1 MKTDG
6 ENNHSVPLFNEN
18 NVNNFQKI
26 TKGLTCGHMFRLV
39 RFTSSSMKILSV
51 RTAALPALLFPLIAV
66 AQPGTSDEQ
75 TMVVT
80 AAPTAVSELD
90 TPAAVSVVNGDE
102 MRQAA
107 PRVNLSES
115 LGAVPGLQV
124 QNRQN
129 YAQDLQLSIRG
140 FGSRSTYGVRGLRIY
155 VDGIPATM
163 PDGQGQTSNIDI
175 GSVDSLDVL
184 RGPFSAL
191 YGNSSGGV
199 INVTTQTGSQPPT
212 IEASSYYGSFGTW
225 HYGLK
230 ATGAVGD
237 GTHAG
242 DVDYTVS
249 TNRFTTHGYRD
260 HSGARK
266 NLANAKLGVRINDVS
281 KLTLLFNSVD
291 IKANDA
297 GGLTYDEWRNN
308 PRQSPRGDQ
317 YNTRK
322 STKQTQAGLR
332 YERQLS
338 EQDDLSVMM
347 YAGERETTQYQ
358 SIPRAPQ
365 LNPSHAGGV
374 IDLTRHYQ
382 GIDTRWTH
390 RGELLVPVT
399 FTTGLDYENMSE
411 RRKGVENFV
420 MVNGAP
426 QYGEEGNLRRNERN
440 LMWNIDPYLQ
450 TQWQLTDKL
459 SLDAGVRYSSVW
471 FDSNDYYVTPGNG
484 DDSGDASYHK
494 WLPAGSLKYAVTEAW
509 NVYLSAGRGFETP
522 TINELSY
529 RSDNQSG
536 LNFGLQPAT
545 NDTVEIGSK
554 TRIGNGLFTAA
565 LFQTNTDNEIV
576 VDASSGGRTSYKNAG
591 KTRRQGMELGLDQQF
606 GESWRLK
613 AAWTWLDATYR
624 TNVCDDA
631 SCNGN
636 RIPGIARNMGYASF
650 GYQPDRGW
658 YAGSDIRYMS
668 DIMANDEN
676 TAKAPSWT
684 VVGLTTGY
692 KWSYGKMDMDLFG
705 RVDNLFDRSYVGSVI
720 VNESNGRYYE
730 PAPGR
735 NYGVGL
741 NLAWRFE

>member
-1 MKTDG
+1 MR
-6 ENNHSVPLFNEN
+6 H
-18 NVNNFQKI
+18 
-26 TKGLTCGHMFRLV
+26 
-39 RFTSSSMKILSV
+39 
-51 RTAALPALLFPLIAV
+51 AALPALLLPLIAA
-66 AQPGTSDEQ
+66 AQAADEQ

-80 AAPTAVSELD
+80 AAPTTVSELD

-175 GSVDSLDVL
+175 GSVDTIEVL

-199 INVTTQTGSQPPT
+199 INVTSQTGTQPPT
-212 IEASSYYGSFGTW
+212 VEASSYYGSFGTW
-225 HYGLK
+225 HYGMK

-237 GTHAG
+237 GSHAG

-249 TNRFTTHGYRD
+249 TNRVTTHGYRD

-266 NLANAKLGVRINDVS
+266 NLANARLGVRINDVS
-281 KLTLLFNSVD
+281 KLTLLLNSVD

-297 GGLTYDEWRNN
+297 GGLTADEWRDN

-322 STKQTQAGLR
+322 NTRQTQAGLR

-338 EQDDLSVMM
+338 AQDDLSVMM
-347 YAGERETTQYQ
+347 YAGERETTQFQ

-365 LNPSHAGGV
+365 LKPSHAGGV

-382 GIDTRWTH
+382 GIDTRLTH

-399 FTTGLDYENMSE
+399 LTAGLDYENMSE
-411 RRKGVENFV
+411 RRKGYENFV

-426 QYGEEGNLRRNERN
+426 QYGEQGALRRNERN
-440 LMWNIDPYLQ
+440 LMWNVDPYLQ

-471 FDSNDYYVTPGNG
+471 FDSNDYYITPGNG

-494 WLPAGSLKYAVTEAW
+494 WLPAGSLKYALTDAW

-536 LNFGLQPAT
+536 LNFGLKPST

-576 VDASSGGRTSYKNAG
+576 VDSSSGGRTSYKNAG

-650 GYQPDRGW
+650 GYQPEQGW

-692 KWSYGKMDMDLFG
+692 KWSYGRMDMDLFG
-705 RVDNLFDRSYVGSVI
+705 RIDNLFDREYVGSVI

-735 NYGVGL
+735 NYGIGL

>member
-1 MKTDG
+1 
-6 ENNHSVPLFNEN
+6 
-18 NVNNFQKI
+18 
-26 TKGLTCGHMFRLV
+26 
-39 RFTSSSMKILSV
+39 
-51 RTAALPALLFPLIAV
+51 LLLPLIAA
-66 AQPGTSDEQ
+66 AQAADEQ

-80 AAPTAVSELD
+80 AAPTTVSELD

-175 GSVDSLDVL
+175 GSVDTIEVL

-199 INVTTQTGSQPPT
+199 INVTSQTGTQPPT
-212 IEASSYYGSFGTW
+212 VEASSYYGSFGTW
-225 HYGLK
+225 HYGMK

-237 GTHAG
+237 GSHAG

-266 NLANAKLGVRINDVS
+266 NLANARLGVRINDVS
-281 KLTLLFNSVD
+281 KLTLLLNSVD

-297 GGLTYDEWRNN
+297 GGLTADEWRDN

-322 STKQTQAGLR
+322 NTRQTQAGLR

-338 EQDDLSVMM
+338 AQDDLSVMM
-347 YAGERETTQYQ
+347 YAGERETTQFQ

-365 LNPSHAGGV
+365 LKPSHAGGV

-382 GIDTRWTH
+382 GIDTRLTH

-399 FTTGLDYENMSE
+399 LTAGLDYENMSE
-411 RRKGVENFV
+411 RRKGYENFV

-426 QYGEEGNLRRNERN
+426 QYGEQGALRRNERN
-440 LMWNIDPYLQ
+440 LMWNVDPYLQ

-471 FDSNDYYVTPGNG
+471 FDSNDYYITPGNG

-494 WLPAGSLKYAVTEAW
+494 WLPAGSLKYALTDAW

-536 LNFGLQPAT
+536 LNFGLKPST

-576 VDASSGGRTSYKNAG
+576 VDSSSGGRTSYKNAG

-650 GYQPDRGW
+650 GYQPEQGW
-658 YAGSDIRYMS
+658 YAGS

-692 KWSYGKMDMDLFG
+692 KWSYGRMDMDLFG
-705 RVDNLFDRSYVGSVI
+705 RIDNLFDREYVGSVI

-735 NYGVGL
+735 NYGIGL

>member
-1 MKTDG
+1 MR
-6 ENNHSVPLFNEN
+6 H
-18 NVNNFQKI
+18 
-26 TKGLTCGHMFRLV
+26 
-39 RFTSSSMKILSV
+39 
-51 RTAALPALLFPLIAV
+51 AALPALLLPLIAA
-66 AQPGTSDEQ
+66 AQAADEQ

-80 AAPTAVSELD
+80 AAPTTVSELD

-175 GSVDSLDVL
+175 GSVDTIEVL

-199 INVTTQTGSQPPT
+199 INVTSQTGTQPPT
-212 IEASSYYGSFGTW
+212 VEASSYYGSFGTW
-225 HYGLK
+225 HYGMK

-237 GTHAG
+237 GSHAG

-266 NLANAKLGVRINDVS
+266 NLANARLGVRINDVS
-281 KLTLLFNSVD
+281 KLTLLLNSVD

-297 GGLTYDEWRNN
+297 GGLTADEWRDN

-322 STKQTQAGLR
+322 NTRQTQAGLR

-338 EQDDLSVMM
+338 AQDDLSVMM
-347 YAGERETTQYQ
+347 YAGERETTQFQ

-365 LNPSHAGGV
+365 LKPSHAGGV

-382 GIDTRWTH
+382 GIDTRLTH

-399 FTTGLDYENMSE
+399 LTAGLDYENMSE
-411 RRKGVENFV
+411 RRKGYENFV

-426 QYGEEGNLRRNERN
+426 QYGEQGALRRNERN
-440 LMWNIDPYLQ
+440 LMWNVDPYLQ

-471 FDSNDYYVTPGNG
+471 FDSNDYYITPGNG

-494 WLPAGSLKYAVTEAW
+494 WLPAGSLKYALTDAW

-536 LNFGLQPAT
+536 LNFGLKPST

-576 VDASSGGRTSYKNAG
+576 VDSSSGGRTSYKNAG

-613 AAWTWLDATYR
+613 AAWTWLEATYR

-650 GYQPDRGW
+650 GYQPEQGW

-692 KWSYGKMDMDLFG
+692 KWSYGRMDMDLFG
-705 RVDNLFDRSYVGSVI
+705 RIDNLFDREYVGSVI

-735 NYGVGL
+735 NYGIGL

>member
-1 MKTDG
+1 
-6 ENNHSVPLFNEN
+6 
-18 NVNNFQKI
+18 
-26 TKGLTCGHMFRLV
+26 
-39 RFTSSSMKILSV
+39 MKILSV
-51 RTAALPALLFPLIAV
+51 RHAALPALLLPLIAA
-66 AQPGTSDEQ
+66 AQAADEQ

-80 AAPTAVSELD
+80 AAPTTVSELD

-115 LGAVPGLQV
+115 LGAVPGVQV

-175 GSVDSLDVL
+175 GSVDTIEVL

-199 INVTTQTGSQPPT
+199 INVTSQTGTQPPT
-212 IEASSYYGSFGTW
+212 VEASSYYGSFGTW
-225 HYGLK
+225 HYGMK

-237 GTHAG
+237 GSHAG

-266 NLANAKLGVRINDVS
+266 NLANARLGVRINDVS
-281 KLTLLFNSVD
+281 KLTLLLNSVD

-297 GGLTYDEWRNN
+297 GGLTADEWRDN

-322 STKQTQAGLR
+322 NTRQTQAGLR

-338 EQDDLSVMM
+338 AQDDLSVMM
-347 YAGERETTQYQ
+347 YAGERETTQFQ

-365 LNPSHAGGV
+365 LKPSHAGGV

-382 GIDTRWTH
+382 GIDTRLTH

-399 FTTGLDYENMSE
+399 LTAGLDYENMSE
-411 RRKGVENFV
+411 RRKGYENFV

-426 QYGEEGNLRRNERN
+426 QYGEQGALRRNERN
-440 LMWNIDPYLQ
+440 LMWNVDPYLQ

-471 FDSNDYYVTPGNG
+471 FDSNDYYITPGNG

-494 WLPAGSLKYAVTEAW
+494 WLPAGSLKYALTDAW

-536 LNFGLQPAT
+536 LNFGLKPST

-576 VDASSGGRTSYKNAG
+576 VDSSSGGRTSYKNAG

-650 GYQPDRGW
+650 GYQPEQGW

-692 KWSYGKMDMDLFG
+692 KWSYGRMDMDLFG
-705 RVDNLFDRSYVGSVI
+705 RIDNLFDREYVGSVI

-735 NYGVGL
+735 NYGIGL

>member
-1 MKTDG
+1 
-6 ENNHSVPLFNEN
+6 
-18 NVNNFQKI
+18 
-26 TKGLTCGHMFRLV
+26 
-39 RFTSSSMKILSV
+39 
-51 RTAALPALLFPLIAV
+51 
-66 AQPGTSDEQ
+66 
-75 TMVVT
+75 MVVT
-80 AAPTAVSELD
+80 AAPTTVSELD

-175 GSVDSLDVL
+175 GSVDTIEVL

-199 INVTTQTGSQPPT
+199 INVTSQTGTQPPT
-212 IEASSYYGSFGTW
+212 VEASSYYGSFGTW
-225 HYGLK
+225 HYGMK

-237 GTHAG
+237 GSHAG

-266 NLANAKLGVRINDVS
+266 NLANARLGVRINDVS
-281 KLTLLFNSVD
+281 KLTLLLNSVD

-297 GGLTYDEWRNN
+297 GGLTADEWRDN

-322 STKQTQAGLR
+322 NTRQTQAGLR

-338 EQDDLSVMM
+338 AQDDLSVMM
-347 YAGERETTQYQ
+347 YAGERETTQFQ

-365 LNPSHAGGV
+365 LKPSHAGGV

-382 GIDTRWTH
+382 GIDTRLTH

-399 FTTGLDYENMSE
+399 LTAGLDYENMSE
-411 RRKGVENFV
+411 RRKGYENFV

-426 QYGEEGNLRRNERN
+426 QYGEQGALRRNERN
-440 LMWNIDPYLQ
+440 LMWNVDPYLQ

-471 FDSNDYYVTPGNG
+471 FDSNDYYITPGNG

-494 WLPAGSLKYAVTEAW
+494 WLPAGSLKYALTDAW

-536 LNFGLQPAT
+536 LNFGLKPST

-576 VDASSGGRTSYKNAG
+576 VDSSSGGRTSYKNAG

-650 GYQPDRGW
+650 GYQPEQGW

-692 KWSYGKMDMDLFG
+692 KWSYGRMDMDLFG
-705 RVDNLFDRSYVGSVI
+705 RIDNLFDR
-720 VNESNGRYYE
+720 E
-730 PAPGR
+730 
-735 NYGVGL
+735 
-741 NLAWRFE
+741 

>member
-1 MKTDG
+1 
-6 ENNHSVPLFNEN
+6 
-18 NVNNFQKI
+18 
-26 TKGLTCGHMFRLV
+26 
-39 RFTSSSMKILSV
+39 MKILSV
-51 RTAALPALLFPLIAV
+51 RHAALPALLLPLIAA
-66 AQPGTSDEQ
+66 AQAADEQ

-80 AAPTAVSELD
+80 AAPTTVSELD

-175 GSVDSLDVL
+175 GSVDTIEVL

-199 INVTTQTGSQPPT
+199 INVTSQTGTQPPT
-212 IEASSYYGSFGTW
+212 VEASSYYGSFGTW
-225 HYGLK
+225 HYGMK

-237 GTHAG
+237 GSHAG

-266 NLANAKLGVRINDVS
+266 NLANARLGVRINDVS
-281 KLTLLFNSVD
+281 KLTLLLNSVD

-297 GGLTYDEWRNN
+297 GGLTADEWRDN

-322 STKQTQAGLR
+322 NTRQTQAGLR

-338 EQDDLSVMM
+338 AQDDLSVMM
-347 YAGERETTQYQ
+347 YAGERETTQFQ

-365 LNPSHAGGV
+365 LKPSHAGGV

-382 GIDTRWTH
+382 GIDTRLTH

-399 FTTGLDYENMSE
+399 LTAGLDYENMSE
-411 RRKGVENFV
+411 RRKGYENFV

-426 QYGEEGNLRRNERN
+426 QYGEQGALRRNERN
-440 LMWNIDPYLQ
+440 LMWNVDPYLQ

-471 FDSNDYYVTPGNG
+471 FDSNDYYITPGNG

-494 WLPAGSLKYAVTEAW
+494 WLPAGSLKYALTDAW

-536 LNFGLQPAT
+536 LNFGLKPST

-576 VDASSGGRTSYKNAG
+576 VDSSSGGRTSYKNAG

-650 GYQPDRGW
+650 GYQPEQGW

-692 KWSYGKMDMDLFG
+692 KWSYGRMDMDLFG
-705 RVDNLFDRSYVGSVI
+705 RIDNLFDREYVGSVI

-735 NYGVGL
+735 NYRIGL

>member
-1 MKTDG
+1 
-6 ENNHSVPLFNEN
+6 
-18 NVNNFQKI
+18 
-26 TKGLTCGHMFRLV
+26 
-39 RFTSSSMKILSV
+39 MKILSV
-51 RTAALPALLFPLIAV
+51 RHAALPALLLPLIAA
-66 AQPGTSDEQ
+66 AQAADEQ

-80 AAPTAVSELD
+80 AAPTTVSELD

-175 GSVDSLDVL
+175 GSVDTIEVL

-199 INVTTQTGSQPPT
+199 INVTSQTGTQPPT
-212 IEASSYYGSFGTW
+212 VEASSYYGSFGTW
-225 HYGLK
+225 HYGMK

-237 GTHAG
+237 GSHAG

-266 NLANAKLGVRINDVS
+266 NLANARLGVRINDVS
-281 KLTLLFNSVD
+281 KLTLLLNSVD

-297 GGLTYDEWRNN
+297 GGLTADEWRDN

-322 STKQTQAGLR
+322 NTRQTQAGLR

-338 EQDDLSVMM
+338 AQDDLSVMM
-347 YAGERETTQYQ
+347 YAGERETTQFQ

-365 LNPSHAGGV
+365 LKPIHAGGV

-382 GIDTRWTH
+382 GIDTRLTH

-399 FTTGLDYENMSE
+399 LTAGLDYENMSE
-411 RRKGVENFV
+411 RRKGYENFV

-426 QYGEEGNLRRNERN
+426 QYGEQGALRRNERN
-440 LMWNIDPYLQ
+440 LMWNVDPYLQ

-471 FDSNDYYVTPGNG
+471 FDSNDYYITPGNG

-494 WLPAGSLKYAVTEAW
+494 WLPAGSLKYALTDAW

-536 LNFGLQPAT
+536 LNFGLKPST

-576 VDASSGGRTSYKNAG
+576 VDSSSGGRTSYKNAG

-650 GYQPDRGW
+650 GYQPEQGW

-692 KWSYGKMDMDLFG
+692 KWSYGRMDMDLFG
-705 RVDNLFDRSYVGSVI
+705 RIDNLFDREYVGSVI

-735 NYGVGL
+735 NYGIGL

>member
-1 MKTDG
+1 
-6 ENNHSVPLFNEN
+6 
-18 NVNNFQKI
+18 
-26 TKGLTCGHMFRLV
+26 
-39 RFTSSSMKILSV
+39 MKILSV
-51 RTAALPALLFPLIAV
+51 RHAALPALLLPLIAA
-66 AQPGTSDEQ
+66 AQAADEQ

-80 AAPTAVSELD
+80 AAPTTVSELD

-140 FGSRSTYGVRGLRIY
+140 FGSRSTYGVRGLCIY

-175 GSVDSLDVL
+175 GSVDTIEVL

-199 INVTTQTGSQPPT
+199 INVTSQTGTQPPT
-212 IEASSYYGSFGTW
+212 VEASSYYGSFGTW
-225 HYGLK
+225 HYGMK

-237 GTHAG
+237 GSHAG

-266 NLANAKLGVRINDVS
+266 NLANARLGVRINDVS
-281 KLTLLFNSVD
+281 KLTLLLNSVD

-297 GGLTYDEWRNN
+297 GGLTADEWRDN

-322 STKQTQAGLR
+322 NTRQTQAGLR

-338 EQDDLSVMM
+338 AQDDLSVMM
-347 YAGERETTQYQ
+347 YAGERETTQFQ

-365 LNPSHAGGV
+365 LKPSHAGGV

-382 GIDTRWTH
+382 GIDTRLTH

-399 FTTGLDYENMSE
+399 LTAGLDYENMSE
-411 RRKGVENFV
+411 RRKGYENFV

-426 QYGEEGNLRRNERN
+426 QYGEQGALRRNERN
-440 LMWNIDPYLQ
+440 LMWNVDPYLQ

-471 FDSNDYYVTPGNG
+471 FDSNDYYITPGNG

-494 WLPAGSLKYAVTEAW
+494 WLPAGSLKYALTDAW

-536 LNFGLQPAT
+536 LNFGLKPST

-576 VDASSGGRTSYKNAG
+576 VDSSSGGRTSYKNAG

-650 GYQPDRGW
+650 GYQPEQGW

-692 KWSYGKMDMDLFG
+692 KWSYGRMDMDLFG
-705 RVDNLFDRSYVGSVI
+705 RIDNLFDREYVGSVI

-735 NYGVGL
+735 NYGIGL

>member
-1 MKTDG
+1 
-6 ENNHSVPLFNEN
+6 
-18 NVNNFQKI
+18 
-26 TKGLTCGHMFRLV
+26 
-39 RFTSSSMKILSV
+39 MKILSV
-51 RTAALPALLFPLIAV
+51 RHAALPALLLPLIAA
-66 AQPGTSDEQ
+66 AQAADEQ

-80 AAPTAVSELD
+80 AAPTTVSELD

-175 GSVDSLDVL
+175 GSVDTIEVL

-199 INVTTQTGSQPPT
+199 INVTSQTGTQPPT
-212 IEASSYYGSFGTW
+212 VEASSYYGSFGTW
-225 HYGLK
+225 HYGMK

-237 GTHAG
+237 GSHAG
-242 DVDYTVS
+242 DVDYSVS

-266 NLANAKLGVRINDVS
+266 NLANARLGVRINDVS
-281 KLTLLFNSVD
+281 KLTLLLNSVD

-297 GGLTYDEWRNN
+297 GGLTADEWRDN

-322 STKQTQAGLR
+322 NTRQTQAGLR

-338 EQDDLSVMM
+338 AQDDLSVMM
-347 YAGERETTQYQ
+347 YAGERETTQFQ

-365 LNPSHAGGV
+365 LKPSHAGGV

-382 GIDTRWTH
+382 GIDTRLTH

-399 FTTGLDYENMSE
+399 LTAGLDYENMSE
-411 RRKGVENFV
+411 RRKGYENFV

-426 QYGEEGNLRRNERN
+426 QYGEQGALRRNERN
-440 LMWNIDPYLQ
+440 LMWNVDPYLQ

-471 FDSNDYYVTPGNG
+471 FDSNDYYITPGNG

-494 WLPAGSLKYAVTEAW
+494 WLPAGSLKYALTDAW

-536 LNFGLQPAT
+536 LNFGLKPST

-576 VDASSGGRTSYKNAG
+576 VDSSSGGRTSYKNAG

-636 RIPGIARNMGYASF
+636 RIPGSARNMGYASF
-650 GYQPDRGW
+650 GYQLEQGW

-692 KWSYGKMDMDLFG
+692 KWSYGRMDMDLFG
-705 RVDNLFDRSYVGSVI
+705 RIDNLFDREYVGSVI

-735 NYGVGL
+735 NYGIGL

>member
-1 MKTDG
+1 
-6 ENNHSVPLFNEN
+6 
-18 NVNNFQKI
+18 
-26 TKGLTCGHMFRLV
+26 
-39 RFTSSSMKILSV
+39 MKILSV
-51 RTAALPALLFPLIAV
+51 RHAALPALLLPLIAA
-66 AQPGTSDEQ
+66 AQAADEQ

-80 AAPTAVSELD
+80 AAPTTVSELD

-115 LGAVPGLQV
+115 LGAGPGLQV

-175 GSVDSLDVL
+175 GSVDTIEVL

-199 INVTTQTGSQPPT
+199 INVTSQTGTQPPT
-212 IEASSYYGSFGTW
+212 VEASSYYGSFGTW
-225 HYGLK
+225 HYGMK

-237 GTHAG
+237 GSHAG

-266 NLANAKLGVRINDVS
+266 NLANARLGVRINDVS
-281 KLTLLFNSVD
+281 KLTLLLNSVD

-297 GGLTYDEWRNN
+297 GGLTADEWRDN

-322 STKQTQAGLR
+322 NTRQTQAGLR

-338 EQDDLSVMM
+338 AQDDLSVMM
-347 YAGERETTQYQ
+347 YAGERETTQFQ

-365 LNPSHAGGV
+365 LKPSHAGGV

-382 GIDTRWTH
+382 GIDTRLTH

-399 FTTGLDYENMSE
+399 LTAGLDYENMSE
-411 RRKGVENFV
+411 RRKGYENFV

-426 QYGEEGNLRRNERN
+426 QYGEQGALRRNERN
-440 LMWNIDPYLQ
+440 LMWNVDPYLQ

-471 FDSNDYYVTPGNG
+471 FDSNDYYITPGNG

-494 WLPAGSLKYAVTEAW
+494 WLPAGSLKYALTDAW

-536 LNFGLQPAT
+536 LNFGLKPST

-576 VDASSGGRTSYKNAG
+576 VDSSSGGRTSYKNAG

-650 GYQPDRGW
+650 GYQPEQGW

-692 KWSYGKMDMDLFG
+692 KWSYGRMDMDLFG
-705 RVDNLFDRSYVGSVI
+705 RIDNLFDREYVGSVI

-735 NYGVGL
+735 NYGIGL

>member
-1 MKTDG
+1 
-6 ENNHSVPLFNEN
+6 
-18 NVNNFQKI
+18 
-26 TKGLTCGHMFRLV
+26 
-39 RFTSSSMKILSV
+39 MKILSV
-51 RTAALPALLFPLIAV
+51 RHAALPALLLPLIAA
-66 AQPGTSDEQ
+66 AQAADEQ

-80 AAPTAVSELD
+80 AAPTTVSELD

-175 GSVDSLDVL
+175 GSVDTIEVL

-199 INVTTQTGSQPPT
+199 INVTSQTGTQPPT
-212 IEASSYYGSFGTW
+212 VEASSYYGSFGTW
-225 HYGLK
+225 HYGMK

-237 GTHAG
+237 GSHAG

-266 NLANAKLGVRINDVS
+266 NLANARLGVRINDVS
-281 KLTLLFNSVD
+281 KLTLLLNSVD

-297 GGLTYDEWRNN
+297 GGLTADEWRDN

-322 STKQTQAGLR
+322 NTRQTQAGLR

-338 EQDDLSVMM
+338 AQDDLSVMM
-347 YAGERETTQYQ
+347 YAGERETTQFQ

-365 LNPSHAGGV
+365 LKPSHAGGV

-382 GIDTRWTH
+382 GIDTRLTH

-399 FTTGLDYENMSE
+399 LTAGLDYENMSE
-411 RRKGVENFV
+411 RRKGYENFV

-426 QYGEEGNLRRNERN
+426 QYGEQGALRRNERN
-440 LMWNIDPYLQ
+440 LMWNVDPYLQ
-450 TQWQLTDKL
+450 TQWQLTDKF

-471 FDSNDYYVTPGNG
+471 FDSNDYYITPGNG

-494 WLPAGSLKYAVTEAW
+494 WLPAGSLKYALTDAW

-536 LNFGLQPAT
+536 LNFGLKPST

-576 VDASSGGRTSYKNAG
+576 VDSSSGGRTSYKNAG

-650 GYQPDRGW
+650 GYQPEQGW

-692 KWSYGKMDMDLFG
+692 KWSYGRMDMDLFG
-705 RVDNLFDRSYVGSVI
+705 RIDNLFDREYVGSVI

-735 NYGVGL
+735 NYGIGL

>member
-1 MKTDG
+1 
-6 ENNHSVPLFNEN
+6 
-18 NVNNFQKI
+18 
-26 TKGLTCGHMFRLV
+26 
-39 RFTSSSMKILSV
+39 MKIPIVHPAAFPALLLPV
-51 RTAALPALLFPLIAV
+51 IALPALSFAADDQTLI
-66 AQPGTSDEQ
+66 
-75 TMVVT
+75 VT
-80 AAPTAVSELD
+80 ATPHAVSELD
-90 TPAAVSVVNGDE
+90 TPAAVSVVNGEE
-102 MRQAA
+102 MRHAA

-140 FGSRSTYGVRGLRIY
+140 FGSRSTYGVRGLRLY

-175 GSVDSLDVL
+175 NSVESVDVL

-199 INVTTQTGSQPPT
+199 MNITTQTGEQPPA

-225 HYGLK
+225 RYGLK
-230 ATGAVGD
+230 ATGATGD
-237 GTHAG
+237 GTQAG

-249 TNRFTTHGYRD
+249 TSRFATHGYRD

-266 NLANAKLGVRINDVS
+266 NLANAKLGVRIDDVS
-281 KLTLLFNSVD
+281 KLTLLLNSVD
-291 IKANDA
+291 ITANDP
-297 GGLTYDEWRNN
+297 GGLSRTEWHDN
-308 PRQSPRGDQ
+308 PHQSPRGDQ

-322 STKQTQAGLR
+322 DTRQTQAGLR
-332 YERQLS
+332 YERELS
-338 EQDDLSVMM
+338 SDDDLSVMM

-365 LNPSHAGGV
+365 LNPTHAGGV
-374 IDLTRHYQ
+374 ISLNRHYQ

-390 RGELLVPVT
+390 RGELGVPVT

-411 RRKGVENFV
+411 DRKGYENFV

-426 QYGEEGNLRRNERN
+426 EYGQKGALRRNERN
-440 LMWNIDPYLQ
+440 LMWNLDPYLQ
-450 TQWQLTDKL
+450 SQWQLTQKL

-471 FDSNDYYVTPGNG
+471 FDSNDHYQTAVNG

-494 WLPAGSLKYAVTEAW
+494 WLPAGSLKYAVTDAW
-509 NVYLSAGRGFETP
+509 NVYLSGGRGFETP

-536 LNFGLQPAT
+536 LNFNLKPST
-545 NDTVEIGSK
+545 NDTIEVGSK
-554 TRIGNGLFTAA
+554 TRVGNGLFTAA
-565 LFQTNTDNEIV
+565 LFQTDTDDEIV

-591 KTRRQGMELGLDQQF
+591 KTRRQGAELSLDQQF
-606 GESWRLK
+606 AENWRAK

-624 TNVCDDA
+624 TNVCGAND
-631 SCNGN
+631 CNGN
-636 RIPGIARNMGYASF
+636 RMPGIARNMGFASL
-650 GYQPDRGW
+650 GYEPESGW
-658 YAGSDIRYMS
+658 YAGGDIRYMS
-668 DIMANDEN
+668 GIMADDEN
-676 TAKAPSWT
+676 TAEAPSWT
-684 VVGLTTGY
+684 VVGLNTGY
-692 KWSYGKMDMDLFG
+692 KFSYGHWLMDVFG
-705 RVDNLFDRSYVGSVI
+705 RVDNLFDREYAGSVI

-735 NYGVGL
+735 NYGVGVSV
-741 NLAWRFE
+741 AWQF

>member
-1 MKTDG
+1 
-6 ENNHSVPLFNEN
+6 
-18 NVNNFQKI
+18 
-26 TKGLTCGHMFRLV
+26 
-39 RFTSSSMKILSV
+39 MKILSV
-51 RTAALPALLFPLIAV
+51 RHAALPALLLPLIAA
-66 AQPGTSDEQ
+66 AQTADEQ

-80 AAPTAVSELD
+80 AAPTTVSELD

-175 GSVDSLDVL
+175 GSVDTIEVL

-199 INVTTQTGSQPPT
+199 INVTSQTGTQPPT
-212 IEASSYYGSFGTW
+212 VEASSYYGSFGTW
-225 HYGLK
+225 HYGMK

-237 GTHAG
+237 GSHAG

-266 NLANAKLGVRINDVS
+266 NLANARLGVRINDVS
-281 KLTLLFNSVD
+281 KLTLLLNSVD

-297 GGLTYDEWRNN
+297 GGLTADEWRDN

-322 STKQTQAGLR
+322 NTRQTQAGLR

-338 EQDDLSVMM
+338 AQDDLSVMM
-347 YAGERETTQYQ
+347 YAGERETTQFQ
-358 SIPRAPQ
+358 SIPRTPQ
-365 LNPSHAGGV
+365 LKPSHAGGV
-374 IDLTRHYQ
+374 IGLTRHYQ
-382 GIDTRWTH
+382 GIDTRLTH

-399 FTTGLDYENMSE
+399 LTAGLDYENMSE
-411 RRKGVENFV
+411 RRKGYENFV

-426 QYGEEGNLRRNERN
+426 QYGEQGALRRNERN
-440 LMWNIDPYLQ
+440 LMWNVDPYLQ

-471 FDSNDYYVTPGNG
+471 FDSNDYYITPGNG

-494 WLPAGSLKYAVTEAW
+494 WLPAGSLKYALTDAW

-536 LNFGLQPAT
+536 LNFGLKPST

-554 TRIGNGLFTAA
+554 TRLGNGLLTAA

-576 VDASSGGRTSYKNAG
+576 VDSSSGGRTSYKNAG

-613 AAWTWLDATYR
+613 AAWTRLDATYR

-650 GYQPDRGW
+650 GYQPEQGW

-692 KWSYGKMDMDLFG
+692 KWSYGRMDMDLFG
-705 RVDNLFDRSYVGSVI
+705 RVDNLFDREYVGSVI

-735 NYGVGL
+735 NYGIGL

>member
-1 MKTDG
+1 
-6 ENNHSVPLFNEN
+6 
-18 NVNNFQKI
+18 
-26 TKGLTCGHMFRLV
+26 
-39 RFTSSSMKILSV
+39 MKILSV
-51 RTAALPALLFPLIAV
+51 RLAALPALLLPLIAA
-66 AQPGTSDEQ
+66 AQAADEQ

-80 AAPTAVSELD
+80 AAPTTVSELD

-175 GSVDSLDVL
+175 GSVDTIEVL

-199 INVTTQTGSQPPT
+199 INVTSQTGTQPPT
-212 IEASSYYGSFGTW
+212 VEASSYYGSFGTW
-225 HYGLK
+225 HYGMK

-237 GTHAG
+237 GSHAG

-260 HSGARK
+260 RSGARK
-266 NLANAKLGVRINDVS
+266 NLANARLGVRINDVS
-281 KLTLLFNSVD
+281 KLTLLLNSVD

-297 GGLTYDEWRNN
+297 GGLTADEWRDN

-322 STKQTQAGLR
+322 NTRQTQAGLR
-332 YERQLS
+332 YERQFS
-338 EQDDLSVMM
+338 AQDDLSVMM
-347 YAGERETTQYQ
+347 YAGERETTQFQ

-365 LNPSHAGGV
+365 LKPSHAGGV

-382 GIDTRWTH
+382 GIDTRLTH

-399 FTTGLDYENMSE
+399 LTAGLDYENMSE
-411 RRKGVENFV
+411 RRKGYENFV

-426 QYGEEGNLRRNERN
+426 QYGEQGALRRNERN
-440 LMWNIDPYLQ
+440 LMWNVDPYLQ

-471 FDSNDYYVTPGNG
+471 FDSNDYYITPGNG

-494 WLPAGSLKYAVTEAW
+494 WLPAGSLKYALTDAW

-536 LNFGLQPAT
+536 LNFGLKPST

-576 VDASSGGRTSYKNAG
+576 VDSSSGGRTSYKNAG

-650 GYQPDRGW
+650 GYQPEQGW

-692 KWSYGKMDMDLFG
+692 KWSYGRMDMDLFG
-705 RVDNLFDRSYVGSVI
+705 RIDNLFDREYLGSVI

-735 NYGVGL
+735 NYGIGL

>member
-1 MKTDG
+1 
-6 ENNHSVPLFNEN
+6 
-18 NVNNFQKI
+18 
-26 TKGLTCGHMFRLV
+26 
-39 RFTSSSMKILSV
+39 MKILSV
-51 RTAALPALLFPLIAV
+51 RHAALPALLLPLIAA
-66 AQPGTSDEQ
+66 AQAADEQ

-80 AAPTAVSELD
+80 AAPTTVSELD

-175 GSVDSLDVL
+175 GSVDTIEVL

-199 INVTTQTGSQPPT
+199 INVTSQTGTQPPT
-212 IEASSYYGSFGTW
+212 VEASSYYGSFGTW
-225 HYGLK
+225 HYGMK

-237 GTHAG
+237 GSHAG
-242 DVDYTVS
+242 DVEYTVS

-266 NLANAKLGVRINDVS
+266 NLANARLGVRINDVS
-281 KLTLLFNSVD
+281 KLTLLLNSVD

-297 GGLTYDEWRNN
+297 GGLTADEWRDN

-322 STKQTQAGLR
+322 NTRQTQAGLR

-338 EQDDLSVMM
+338 AQDDLSVMM
-347 YAGERETTQYQ
+347 YAGERETTQFQ

-365 LNPSHAGGV
+365 LKPSHAGGV

-382 GIDTRWTH
+382 GIDTRLTH

-399 FTTGLDYENMSE
+399 LTAGLDYENMSE
-411 RRKGVENFV
+411 RRKGYENFV

-426 QYGEEGNLRRNERN
+426 QYGEQGALRRNERN
-440 LMWNIDPYLQ
+440 LMWNVDPYLQ

-471 FDSNDYYVTPGNG
+471 FDSNDYYITPGNG

-494 WLPAGSLKYAVTEAW
+494 WLPAGSLKYALTDAW

-536 LNFGLQPAT
+536 LNFGLKPST

-576 VDASSGGRTSYKNAG
+576 VDSSSGGRTSYKNAG

-650 GYQPDRGW
+650 GYQPEQGW

-692 KWSYGKMDMDLFG
+692 KWSYGRMDMDLFG
-705 RVDNLFDRSYVGSVI
+705 RIDNLFDREYVGSVI

-735 NYGVGL
+735 NYGIGL

>member
-1 MKTDG
+1 
-6 ENNHSVPLFNEN
+6 
-18 NVNNFQKI
+18 
-26 TKGLTCGHMFRLV
+26 
-39 RFTSSSMKILSV
+39 MKILSV
-51 RTAALPALLFPLIAV
+51 RHAALPALLLPLIAA
-66 AQPGTSDEQ
+66 AQAADEQ

-80 AAPTAVSELD
+80 AAPTTVSELD

-175 GSVDSLDVL
+175 GSVDTIEVL

-199 INVTTQTGSQPPT
+199 INVTSQTGTQPPT
-212 IEASSYYGSFGTW
+212 VEASSYYGSFGTW
-225 HYGLK
+225 HYGMK

-237 GTHAG
+237 GSHAG

-266 NLANAKLGVRINDVS
+266 NLANARLGVRINDVS
-281 KLTLLFNSVD
+281 KLTLLLNSED

-297 GGLTYDEWRNN
+297 GGLTADEWRDN

-322 STKQTQAGLR
+322 NTRQTQAGLR

-338 EQDDLSVMM
+338 AQDDLSVMM
-347 YAGERETTQYQ
+347 YAGERETTQFQ

-365 LNPSHAGGV
+365 LKPSHAGGV

-382 GIDTRWTH
+382 GIDTRLTH

-399 FTTGLDYENMSE
+399 LTAGLDYENMSE
-411 RRKGVENFV
+411 RRKGYENFV

-426 QYGEEGNLRRNERN
+426 QYGEQGALRRNERN
-440 LMWNIDPYLQ
+440 LMWNVDPYLQ

-471 FDSNDYYVTPGNG
+471 FDSNDYYITPGNG

-494 WLPAGSLKYAVTEAW
+494 WLPAGSLKYALTDAW

-536 LNFGLQPAT
+536 LNFGLKPST

-576 VDASSGGRTSYKNAG
+576 VDSSSGGRTSYKNAG

-650 GYQPDRGW
+650 GYQPEQGW

-692 KWSYGKMDMDLFG
+692 KWSYGRMDMDLFG
-705 RVDNLFDRSYVGSVI
+705 RIDNLFDREYVGSVI

-735 NYGVGL
+735 NYGIGL

>member
-1 MKTDG
+1 
-6 ENNHSVPLFNEN
+6 
-18 NVNNFQKI
+18 
-26 TKGLTCGHMFRLV
+26 
-39 RFTSSSMKILSV
+39 MKILSV
-51 RTAALPALLFPLIAV
+51 RHAALPALLLPLIAA
-66 AQPGTSDEQ
+66 AQAADEQ

-80 AAPTAVSELD
+80 AAPTTVSELD

-175 GSVDSLDVL
+175 GSVDTIEVL

-199 INVTTQTGSQPPT
+199 INVTSQTGTQPPT
-212 IEASSYYGSFGTW
+212 VEASSYYGSFGTW
-225 HYGLK
+225 HYGMK

-237 GTHAG
+237 GSHAG

-266 NLANAKLGVRINDVS
+266 NLANARLGVRINDVS
-281 KLTLLFNSVD
+281 KLTLLLNSVD

-297 GGLTYDEWRNN
+297 GGLTADEWRDN

-322 STKQTQAGLR
+322 NTRQTQAGLR

-338 EQDDLSVMM
+338 AQDDLSVMM
-347 YAGERETTQYQ
+347 YAGERETTQFQ

-365 LNPSHAGGV
+365 LKPSHAGGV

-382 GIDTRWTH
+382 GIDTRLTH

-399 FTTGLDYENMSE
+399 LTAGLDYENMSE
-411 RRKGVENFV
+411 RRKGYENFV

-426 QYGEEGNLRRNERN
+426 QYGEQGALRRNERN
-440 LMWNIDPYLQ
+440 LMWNVDPYLQ

-471 FDSNDYYVTPGNG
+471 FDSNDYYITPGNG

-494 WLPAGSLKYAVTEAW
+494 WLPAGSLKYALTDAW

-536 LNFGLQPAT
+536 LNFGLKPST

-576 VDASSGGRTSYKNAG
+576 VDSSSGGRTSYKNAG

-613 AAWTWLDATYR
+613 AAWTWPDATYR

-650 GYQPDRGW
+650 GYQPEQGW

-692 KWSYGKMDMDLFG
+692 KWSYGRMDMDLFG
-705 RVDNLFDRSYVGSVI
+705 RIDNLFDREYVGSVI

-735 NYGVGL
+735 NYGIGL

>member
-1 MKTDG
+1 
-6 ENNHSVPLFNEN
+6 
-18 NVNNFQKI
+18 
-26 TKGLTCGHMFRLV
+26 
-39 RFTSSSMKILSV
+39 MKILSV
-51 RTAALPALLFPLIAV
+51 RHAALPALLLPLIAA
-66 AQPGTSDEQ
+66 AQAADEQ

-80 AAPTAVSELD
+80 AAPTTVSELD

-175 GSVDSLDVL
+175 GSVDTIEVL

-199 INVTTQTGSQPPT
+199 INVTSQTGTQPPT
-212 IEASSYYGSFGTW
+212 VEASSYYGSFGTW
-225 HYGLK
+225 HYGMK

-237 GTHAG
+237 GSHAG

-266 NLANAKLGVRINDVS
+266 NLANARLGVRINDVS
-281 KLTLLFNSVD
+281 KLTLLLNSVD

-297 GGLTYDEWRNN
+297 GGLTADEWRNN

-322 STKQTQAGLR
+322 NTRQTQAGLR

-338 EQDDLSVMM
+338 AQDDLSVMM
-347 YAGERETTQYQ
+347 YAGERETTQFQ

-365 LNPSHAGGV
+365 LKPSHAGGV

-382 GIDTRWTH
+382 GIDTRLTH

-399 FTTGLDYENMSE
+399 LTAGLDYENMSE
-411 RRKGVENFV
+411 RRKGYENFV

-426 QYGEEGNLRRNERN
+426 QYGEQGALRRNERN
-440 LMWNIDPYLQ
+440 LMWNVDPYLQ

-471 FDSNDYYVTPGNG
+471 FDSNDYYITLGNG
-484 DDSGDASYHK
+484 DDSGNASYHK
-494 WLPAGSLKYAVTEAW
+494 WLPAGSLKYALTDAW

-536 LNFGLQPAT
+536 LNFGLKPST

-576 VDASSGGRTSYKNAG
+576 VDSSSGGRTSYKNAG

-650 GYQPDRGW
+650 GYQPEQGW

-692 KWSYGKMDMDLFG
+692 KWSYGRMDMDLFG
-705 RVDNLFDRSYVGSVI
+705 RIDNLFDREYVGSVI

-735 NYGVGL
+735 NYGIGL

>member
-1 MKTDG
+1 
-6 ENNHSVPLFNEN
+6 
-18 NVNNFQKI
+18 
-26 TKGLTCGHMFRLV
+26 
-39 RFTSSSMKILSV
+39 MKILSV
-51 RTAALPALLFPLIAV
+51 RHAALPALLLPLIAA
-66 AQPGTSDEQ
+66 AQAADEQ

-80 AAPTAVSELD
+80 AAPTTVSELD

-115 LGAVPGLQV
+115 LGAVPDLQV

-175 GSVDSLDVL
+175 GSVDTIEVL

-199 INVTTQTGSQPPT
+199 INVTSQTGTQPPT
-212 IEASSYYGSFGTW
+212 VEASSYYGSFGTW
-225 HYGLK
+225 HYGMK

-237 GTHAG
+237 GSHAG

-266 NLANAKLGVRINDVS
+266 NLANARLGVRINDVS
-281 KLTLLFNSVD
+281 KLTLLLNSVD

-297 GGLTYDEWRNN
+297 GGLTADEWRDN

-322 STKQTQAGLR
+322 NTRQTQAGLR

-338 EQDDLSVMM
+338 AQDDLSVMM
-347 YAGERETTQYQ
+347 YAGERETTQFQ

-365 LNPSHAGGV
+365 LKPSHAGGV

-382 GIDTRWTH
+382 GIDTRLTH

-399 FTTGLDYENMSE
+399 LTAGLDYENMSE
-411 RRKGVENFV
+411 RRKGYENFV

-426 QYGEEGNLRRNERN
+426 QYGEQGALRRNERN
-440 LMWNIDPYLQ
+440 LMWNVDPYLQ

-471 FDSNDYYVTPGNG
+471 FDSNDYYITPGNG

-494 WLPAGSLKYAVTEAW
+494 WLPAGSLKYALTDAW

-536 LNFGLQPAT
+536 LNFGLKPST

-576 VDASSGGRTSYKNAG
+576 VDSSSGGRTSYKNAG

-650 GYQPDRGW
+650 GYQPEQGW

-692 KWSYGKMDMDLFG
+692 KWSYGRMDMDLFG
-705 RVDNLFDRSYVGSVI
+705 RIDNLFDREYVGSVI

-735 NYGVGL
+735 NYGIGL

>member
-1 MKTDG
+1 
-6 ENNHSVPLFNEN
+6 
-18 NVNNFQKI
+18 
-26 TKGLTCGHMFRLV
+26 
-39 RFTSSSMKILSV
+39 MKILSV
-51 RTAALPALLFPLIAV
+51 RHVALPALLLPLIAA
-66 AQPGTSDEQ
+66 AQAADEQ

-80 AAPTAVSELD
+80 AAPTTVSELD

-175 GSVDSLDVL
+175 GSVDTIEVL

-199 INVTTQTGSQPPT
+199 INVTSQTGTQPPT
-212 IEASSYYGSFGTW
+212 VEASSYYGSFGTW
-225 HYGLK
+225 HYGMK

-237 GTHAG
+237 GSHAG

-266 NLANAKLGVRINDVS
+266 NLANARLGVRINDVS
-281 KLTLLFNSVD
+281 KLTLLLNSVD

-297 GGLTYDEWRNN
+297 GGLTADEWRDN

-322 STKQTQAGLR
+322 NTRQTQAGLR

-338 EQDDLSVMM
+338 AQDDLSVMM
-347 YAGERETTQYQ
+347 YAGERETTQFQ

-365 LNPSHAGGV
+365 LKPSHAGGV

-382 GIDTRWTH
+382 GIDTRLTH

-399 FTTGLDYENMSE
+399 LTAGLDYENMSE
-411 RRKGVENFV
+411 RRKGYENFV

-426 QYGEEGNLRRNERN
+426 QYGEQGALRRNERN
-440 LMWNIDPYLQ
+440 LMWNVDPYLQ

-471 FDSNDYYVTPGNG
+471 FDSNDYYITPGNG

-494 WLPAGSLKYAVTEAW
+494 WLPAGSLKYALTDAW

-536 LNFGLQPAT
+536 LNFGLKPST

-554 TRIGNGLFTAA
+554 TRIGNGLVTAA

-576 VDASSGGRTSYKNAG
+576 VDSSSGGRTSYKNAG

-613 AAWTWLDATYR
+613 AAWTWLDATAMAIAFR
-624 TNVCDDA
+624 GSRAIWATPPLAISRSKV
-631 SCNGN
+631 GT
-636 RIPGIARNMGYASF
+636 PGAIFA
-650 GYQPDRGW
+650 
-658 YAGSDIRYMS
+658 I
-668 DIMANDEN
+668 
-676 TAKAPSWT
+676 
-684 VVGLTTGY
+684 
-692 KWSYGKMDMDLFG
+692 
-705 RVDNLFDRSYVGSVI
+705 
-720 VNESNGRYYE
+720 
-730 PAPGR
+730 
-735 NYGVGL
+735 
-741 NLAWRFE
+741 

>member
-1 MKTDG
+1 MR
-6 ENNHSVPLFNEN
+6 H
-18 NVNNFQKI
+18 
-26 TKGLTCGHMFRLV
+26 
-39 RFTSSSMKILSV
+39 
-51 RTAALPALLFPLIAV
+51 AALPALLLPLIAA
-66 AQPGTSDEQ
+66 AQAADEQ

-80 AAPTAVSELD
+80 AAPTTVSELD

-175 GSVDSLDVL
+175 GSVDTIEVL

-199 INVTTQTGSQPPT
+199 INVTSQTGTQPPT
-212 IEASSYYGSFGTW
+212 VEASSYYGSFGTW
-225 HYGLK
+225 HYGMK

-237 GTHAG
+237 GSHAG

-266 NLANAKLGVRINDVS
+266 NLANARLGVRINDVS
-281 KLTLLFNSVD
+281 KLTLLLNSVD

-297 GGLTYDEWRNN
+297 GGLTADEWRDN

-322 STKQTQAGLR
+322 NTRQTQAGLR

-338 EQDDLSVMM
+338 AQDDLSVMM
-347 YAGERETTQYQ
+347 YAGERETTQFQ

-365 LNPSHAGGV
+365 LKPSHAGGV

-382 GIDTRWTH
+382 GIDTRLTH

-399 FTTGLDYENMSE
+399 LTAGLDYENMSE
-411 RRKGVENFV
+411 RRKGYENFV

-426 QYGEEGNLRRNERN
+426 QYGEQGALRRNERN
-440 LMWNIDPYLQ
+440 LMWNVDPYLQ
-450 TQWQLTDKL
+450 TQWQLTDQL

-471 FDSNDYYVTPGNG
+471 FDSNDYYITPGNG

-494 WLPAGSLKYAVTEAW
+494 WLPAGSLKYALTDAW

-536 LNFGLQPAT
+536 LNFGLKPST

-576 VDASSGGRTSYKNAG
+576 VDSSSGGRTSYKNAG

-650 GYQPDRGW
+650 GYQPEQGW

-692 KWSYGKMDMDLFG
+692 KWSYGRMDMDLFG
-705 RVDNLFDRSYVGSVI
+705 RIDNLFDREYVGSVI

-735 NYGVGL
+735 NYGIGL

>member
-1 MKTDG
+1 
-6 ENNHSVPLFNEN
+6 
-18 NVNNFQKI
+18 
-26 TKGLTCGHMFRLV
+26 
-39 RFTSSSMKILSV
+39 MKILSV
-51 RTAALPALLFPLIAV
+51 RHAALPALLLPLIAA
-66 AQPGTSDEQ
+66 AQAADEQ

-80 AAPTAVSELD
+80 AAPTTVSELD

-175 GSVDSLDVL
+175 GSVDTIEVL

-199 INVTTQTGSQPPT
+199 INVTSQTGTQPPT
-212 IEASSYYGSFGTW
+212 VEASSYYGSFGTW
-225 HYGLK
+225 HYGMK

-237 GTHAG
+237 GSHAG

-266 NLANAKLGVRINDVS
+266 NLANARLGVRINDVS
-281 KLTLLFNSVD
+281 KLTLLLNSVD

-297 GGLTYDEWRNN
+297 GGLTADEWRDN

-322 STKQTQAGLR
+322 NTRQTQAGLR

-338 EQDDLSVMM
+338 AQDDLSVMM
-347 YAGERETTQYQ
+347 YAGERETTQFQ

-365 LNPSHAGGV
+365 LKPSHAGGV

-382 GIDTRWTH
+382 GIDTRLTH

-399 FTTGLDYENMSE
+399 LTAGLDYENMSE
-411 RRKGVENFV
+411 RRKGYENFV

-426 QYGEEGNLRRNERN
+426 QYGEQGALRRNERN
-440 LMWNIDPYLQ
+440 LMWNVDPYLQ

-471 FDSNDYYVTPGNG
+471 FDSNDYYITPGNG

-494 WLPAGSLKYAVTEAW
+494 WLPAGSLKYALTDAW

-536 LNFGLQPAT
+536 LNFGLKPST

-576 VDASSGGRTSYKNAG
+576 ADSSSGGRTSYKNAG

-650 GYQPDRGW
+650 GYQPEQGW

-692 KWSYGKMDMDLFG
+692 KWSYGRMDMDLFG
-705 RVDNLFDRSYVGSVI
+705 RIDNLFDREYVGSVI

-735 NYGVGL
+735 NYGIGL

>member
-1 MKTDG
+1 
-6 ENNHSVPLFNEN
+6 
-18 NVNNFQKI
+18 
-26 TKGLTCGHMFRLV
+26 
-39 RFTSSSMKILSV
+39 MKILSV
-51 RTAALPALLFPLIAV
+51 RHVALPALLLPLIAA
-66 AQPGTSDEQ
+66 AQAADEQ

-80 AAPTAVSELD
+80 AAPTTVSELD

-175 GSVDSLDVL
+175 GSVDTIEVL

-199 INVTTQTGSQPPT
+199 INVTSQTGTQPPT
-212 IEASSYYGSFGTW
+212 VEASSYYGSFGTW
-225 HYGLK
+225 HYGMK

-237 GTHAG
+237 GSHAG

-266 NLANAKLGVRINDVS
+266 NLANARLGVRINDVS
-281 KLTLLFNSVD
+281 KLTLLLNSVD

-297 GGLTYDEWRNN
+297 GGLTADEWRDN

-322 STKQTQAGLR
+322 NTRQTQAGLR

-338 EQDDLSVMM
+338 AQDDLSVMM
-347 YAGERETTQYQ
+347 YAGERETTQFQ

-365 LNPSHAGGV
+365 LKPSHAGGV

-382 GIDTRWTH
+382 GIDTRLTH

-399 FTTGLDYENMSE
+399 LTAGLDYENMSE
-411 RRKGVENFV
+411 RRKGYENFV

-426 QYGEEGNLRRNERN
+426 QYGEQGALRRNERN
-440 LMWNIDPYLQ
+440 LMWNVDPYLQ

-471 FDSNDYYVTPGNG
+471 FDSNDYYITPGNG

-494 WLPAGSLKYAVTEAW
+494 WLPAGSLKYALTDAW

-536 LNFGLQPAT
+536 LNFGLKPST

-565 LFQTNTDNEIV
+565 LFQTNNDNEIV
-576 VDASSGGRTSYKNAG
+576 VDSSSGGRTSYKNAG

-650 GYQPDRGW
+650 GYQPEQGW

-692 KWSYGKMDMDLFG
+692 KWSYGRMDMDLFG
-705 RVDNLFDRSYVGSVI
+705 RIDNLFDREYVGSVI

-735 NYGVGL
+735 NYGIGL

>member
-1 MKTDG
+1 MR
-6 ENNHSVPLFNEN
+6 H
-18 NVNNFQKI
+18 
-26 TKGLTCGHMFRLV
+26 
-39 RFTSSSMKILSV
+39 
-51 RTAALPALLFPLIAV
+51 AALPALLLPLIAA
-66 AQPGTSDEQ
+66 AQAADEQ

-80 AAPTAVSELD
+80 AAPTTVSELD

-175 GSVDSLDVL
+175 GSVDTIEVL

-199 INVTTQTGSQPPT
+199 INVTSQTGTQPPT
-212 IEASSYYGSFGTW
+212 VEASSYYGSFGTW
-225 HYGLK
+225 HYGMK

-237 GTHAG
+237 GSHAG

-266 NLANAKLGVRINDVS
+266 NLANARLGVRINDVS
-281 KLTLLFNSVD
+281 KLTLLLNSVY
-291 IKANDA
+291 INANDA
-297 GGLTYDEWRNN
+297 GGLTADEWRDN

-322 STKQTQAGLR
+322 NTRQTQAGLR

-338 EQDDLSVMM
+338 AQDDLSVMM
-347 YAGERETTQYQ
+347 YAGERETTQFQ

-365 LNPSHAGGV
+365 LKPSHAGGV

-382 GIDTRWTH
+382 GIDTRLTH

-399 FTTGLDYENMSE
+399 LTAGLDYENMSE
-411 RRKGVENFV
+411 RRKGYENFV

-426 QYGEEGNLRRNERN
+426 QYGEQGALRRNERN
-440 LMWNIDPYLQ
+440 LMWNVDPYLQ

-471 FDSNDYYVTPGNG
+471 FDSNDYYITPGNG

-494 WLPAGSLKYAVTEAW
+494 WLPAGSLKYALTDAW

-536 LNFGLQPAT
+536 LNFGLKPST

-576 VDASSGGRTSYKNAG
+576 VDSSSGGRTSYKNAG

-650 GYQPDRGW
+650 GYQPEQGW

-692 KWSYGKMDMDLFG
+692 KWSYGRMDMDLFG
-705 RVDNLFDRSYVGSVI
+705 RIDNLFDREYVGSVI

-735 NYGVGL
+735 NYGIGL

>member
-1 MKTDG
+1 
-6 ENNHSVPLFNEN
+6 
-18 NVNNFQKI
+18 
-26 TKGLTCGHMFRLV
+26 
-39 RFTSSSMKILSV
+39 MKILSV
-51 RTAALPALLFPLIAV
+51 RHAALPALLLPLIAA
-66 AQPGTSDEQ
+66 AQAADEQ

-80 AAPTAVSELD
+80 AAPTTVSELD

-175 GSVDSLDVL
+175 GSVDTIEVL

-199 INVTTQTGSQPPT
+199 INVTSQTGTQPPT
-212 IEASSYYGSFGTW
+212 VEASSYYGSFGTW
-225 HYGLK
+225 HYGMK
-230 ATGAVGD
+230 ATGTVGD
-237 GTHAG
+237 GSHAG

-266 NLANAKLGVRINDVS
+266 NLANARLGVRINDVS
-281 KLTLLFNSVD
+281 KLTLLLNSVD

-297 GGLTYDEWRNN
+297 GGLTADEWRDN

-322 STKQTQAGLR
+322 NTRQTQAGLR

-338 EQDDLSVMM
+338 AQDDLSVMM
-347 YAGERETTQYQ
+347 YAGERETTQFQ

-365 LNPSHAGGV
+365 LKPSHAGGV

-382 GIDTRWTH
+382 GIDTRLTH

-399 FTTGLDYENMSE
+399 LTAGLDYENMSE
-411 RRKGVENFV
+411 RRKGYENFV

-426 QYGEEGNLRRNERN
+426 QYGEQGALRRNERN
-440 LMWNIDPYLQ
+440 LMWNVDPYLQ

-471 FDSNDYYVTPGNG
+471 FDSNDYYITPGNG

-494 WLPAGSLKYAVTEAW
+494 WLPAGSLKYALTDAW

-529 RSDNQSG
+529 RSDNQSS
-536 LNFGLQPAT
+536 LNFGLKPST

-576 VDASSGGRTSYKNAG
+576 VDSSSGGRTSYKNAG

-650 GYQPDRGW
+650 GYQPEQGW

-692 KWSYGKMDMDLFG
+692 KWSYGRMDMDLFG
-705 RVDNLFDRSYVGSVI
+705 RIDNLFDREYVGSVI

-735 NYGVGL
+735 NYGIGL

>member
-1 MKTDG
+1 
-6 ENNHSVPLFNEN
+6 
-18 NVNNFQKI
+18 
-26 TKGLTCGHMFRLV
+26 
-39 RFTSSSMKILSV
+39 MKILSV
-51 RTAALPALLFPLIAV
+51 RHVALPALLLPLIAA
-66 AQPGTSDEQ
+66 AQAADEQ

-80 AAPTAVSELD
+80 AAPTTVSELD

-175 GSVDSLDVL
+175 GSVDTIEVL

-199 INVTTQTGSQPPT
+199 INVTSQTGTQPPT
-212 IEASSYYGSFGTW
+212 VEASSYYGSFGTW
-225 HYGLK
+225 HYGMK

-237 GTHAG
+237 GSHAG

-266 NLANAKLGVRINDVS
+266 NLANARLGVRINDVS
-281 KLTLLFNSVD
+281 KLTLLLNSVD

-297 GGLTYDEWRNN
+297 GGLTADEWRDN

-322 STKQTQAGLR
+322 NTRQTQAGLR

-338 EQDDLSVMM
+338 AQDDLSVMM
-347 YAGERETTQYQ
+347 YAGERETTQFQ

-365 LNPSHAGGV
+365 LKPSHAGGV

-382 GIDTRWTH
+382 GIDTRLTH

-399 FTTGLDYENMSE
+399 LTAGLDYENMSE
-411 RRKGVENFV
+411 RRKGYENFM

-426 QYGEEGNLRRNERN
+426 QYGEQGALRRNERN
-440 LMWNIDPYLQ
+440 LMWNVDPYLQ

-471 FDSNDYYVTPGNG
+471 FDSNDYYITPGNG

-494 WLPAGSLKYAVTEAW
+494 WLPAGSLKYALTDAW

-536 LNFGLQPAT
+536 LNFGLKPST

-576 VDASSGGRTSYKNAG
+576 VDSSSGGRTSYKNAG

-650 GYQPDRGW
+650 GYQPEQGW

-692 KWSYGKMDMDLFG
+692 KWSYGRMDMDLFG
-705 RVDNLFDRSYVGSVI
+705 RIDNLFDREYVGSVI

-735 NYGVGL
+735 NYGIGL